1 MTSRPP
7 EGRQGLLLRVGRYFG
22 VPIYFA
28 PSWLLAAGLL
38 TVYYAPL
45 VRHLIP
51 GTTTGRAYAVTF
63 TFAVLFALCVLAHE
77 LGHTS
82 VSLLL
87 GHPVRRVV
95 IFLLGGVSEIT
106 REPQRARDELF
117 VAAAGPLVSLII
129 GAGCGGAFLAV
140 EPHTTASVL
149 LGLLAW
155 SNLIVAVF
163 NLLPGLPLDG
173 GRIVRAAV
181 WAVTRSQR
189 NGTRIAAWGGRGV
202 AVLVA
207 VAGVVLNRESW
218 GIAVGF
224 FTFLTAAYLWLGA
237 SHALRSAEMLER
249 LPEVQLD
256 DLLRPGL
263 FVPDSVSV
271 AEALRR
277 AWTANARGLVVT
289 AAADQPQ
296 AIVDEARISA
306 VPPERRPWTTV
317 TEVARP
323 LEHGLILPRGLGGE
337 ALLAA
342 VRETPATE
350 YLVVNADGSPAGI
363 LASADLV
370 TALQAA
376 AKPA

>member
-263 FVPDSVSV
+263 
-271 AEALRR
+271 LR
-277 AWTANARGLVVT
+277 ARLRVGGRG
-289 AAADQPQ
+289 AAAGMDSQRPRPGRRRRGRPAAGDRRRGAHQ
-296 AIVDEARISA
+296 RRSARA
-306 VPPERRPWTTV
+306 PPWTTV
-317 TEVARP
+317 AEVARP

-370 TALQAA
+370 AALQAA

>member
-1 MTSRPP
+1 M
-7 EGRQGLLLRVGRYFG
+7 
-22 VPIYFA
+22 
-28 PSWLLAAGLL
+28 
-38 TVYYAPL
+38 
-45 VRHLIP
+45 
-51 GTTTGRAYAVTF
+51 RAQ
-63 TFAVLFALCVLAHE
+63 
-77 LGHTS
+77 
-82 VSLLL
+82 
-87 GHPVRRVV
+87 P
-95 IFLLGGVSEIT
+95 
-106 REPQRARDELF
+106 RA
-117 VAAAGPLVSLII
+117 
-129 GAGCGGAFLAV
+129 
-140 EPHTTASVL
+140 
-149 LGLLAW
+149 
-155 SNLIVAVF
+155 
-163 NLLPGLPLDG
+163 
-173 GRIVRAAV
+173 
-181 WAVTRSQR
+181 
-189 NGTRIAAWGGRGV
+189 
-202 AVLVA
+202 
-207 VAGVVLNRESW
+207 W

-224 FTFLTAAYLWLGA
+224 FTFLTAAYLWFGA
-237 SHALRSAEMLER
+237 SQSLRSAEMLER

-337 ALLAA
+337 ELLAA